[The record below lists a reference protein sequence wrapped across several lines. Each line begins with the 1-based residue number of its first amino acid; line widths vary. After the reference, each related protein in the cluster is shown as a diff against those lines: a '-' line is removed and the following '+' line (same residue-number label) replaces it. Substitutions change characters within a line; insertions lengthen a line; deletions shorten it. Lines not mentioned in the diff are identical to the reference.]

1 MPNKRNLILLV
12 LIGIASGMI
21 PLLMGSTLFVWLKEN
36 GLNIQTIGLYSLTNL
51 PIAFSFALSAG
62 LEYCSYKKY
71 FSYKWIM
78 IIALLIASSAIF
90 YLPQAIH
97 RPYLLALNCVILSLA
112 ASIVRIIMLA
122 LQKILFPQH
131 YLVWIIN
138 LSTISY
144 KLGII
149 LGGSLALFF
158 SQTLA
163 WATIYHGFALLSLI
177 FTLLITLFPA
187 KLFDLG
193 NHLDTQNPTLWQRI
207 TKPFINLWAIPQ
219 IGLILALMFF
229 YRAPDNLITHYF
241 DLFYLHFGFTKTNIA
256 FGYKLYGMLVA
267 SLGGLFCIKLIA
279 KYDYFNCL
287 NLALVA
293 HLGSYLL
300 IYGLSQAH
308 LSLWGFYLGVTIEEF
323 SRGMTMIV
331 FWSFQTYICQRQ
343 HILIQLAVL
352 TAIDSFSYSI
362 LSALAGSLINYFG
375 YANFVGCVILSF
387 IPAFIIIRQLKTAP
401 ALK

>member
-1 MPNKRNLILLV
+1 MPNKHNLILLV

-149 LGGSLALFF
+149 LGGSLALF
-158 SQTLA
+158 
-163 WATIYHGFALLSLI
+163 
-177 FTLLITLFPA
+177 
-187 KLFDLG
+187 
-193 NHLDTQNPTLWQRI
+193 
-207 TKPFINLWAIPQ
+207 
-219 IGLILALMFF
+219 
-229 YRAPDNLITHYF
+229 
-241 DLFYLHFGFTKTNIA
+241 
-256 FGYKLYGMLVA
+256 
-267 SLGGLFCIKLIA
+267 
-279 KYDYFNCL
+279 
-287 NLALVA
+287 
-293 HLGSYLL
+293 
-300 IYGLSQAH
+300 
-308 LSLWGFYLGVTIEEF
+308 
-323 SRGMTMIV
+323 
-331 FWSFQTYICQRQ
+331 
-343 HILIQLAVL
+343 
-352 TAIDSFSYSI
+352 
-362 LSALAGSLINYFG
+362 
-375 YANFVGCVILSF
+375 
-387 IPAFIIIRQLKTAP
+387 
-401 ALK
+401 